1 LFQSRRAWPGVHV
14 QHRHQPVPW
23 ATGPFPFLLLLAIL
37 LLSVGLARAGETA
50 AAPAASETPA
60 ALAIE
65 LRINGAI
72 GPASTEY
79 LRRGLETA
87 RERNAELV
95 ILQIDTPGGLV
106 TSLRDMNRDILA
118 SPIPIISYV
127 APSGAQAASAGTYIV
142 YASHLAAMAPGTNLG
157 AATPIQ
163 MGGAPALPADDT
175 GEDEQT

>member
-1 LFQSRRAWPGVHV
+1 SKGFGPAQHLLFV
-14 QHRHQPVPW
+14 
-23 ATGPFPFLLLLAIL
+23 LLLLC
-37 LLSVGLARAGETA
+37 VGFAHAGEETQDTVA
-50 AAPAASETPA
+50 NGSPAA

-65 LRINGAI
+65 LRISGAI

-79 LRRGLETA
+79 LRRGLATA

-118 SPIPIISYV
+118 SPIPIVSYV